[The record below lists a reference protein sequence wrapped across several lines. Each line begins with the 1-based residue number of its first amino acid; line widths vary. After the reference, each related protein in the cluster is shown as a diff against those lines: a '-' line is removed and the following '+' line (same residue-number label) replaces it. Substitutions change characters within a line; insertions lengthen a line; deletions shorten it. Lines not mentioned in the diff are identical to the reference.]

1 MKVLVTG
8 ATGFLGSHLC
18 RRLGAEGHSITVL
31 RRASSNADALGN
43 LPLRYEIGEI
53 TDTECVNRATKGQDV
68 VIHAAACMQR
78 KSNSRDIFYAVNV
91 AGTRN
96 VVQAC
101 IQYQVRRLL
110 HVSSVAAIGIP
121 DKPLEPA
128 TEDFRFNLD
137 HSGLHYHIS
146 KHHAEA
152 AVAEGI
158 SQGLD
163 AVIVNPTGL
172 SGPSGR
178 LFRGSETIR
187 NVRAARILRYPSGG
201 VCVVHVEDV
210 VEGLMA
216 ALGRGL
222 SGNRYILGAENLS
235 FLQMLERT
243 ATTLGLKR
251 IYIPIPAAA
260 TKAIAVVAEWWST
273 VGRDGFSPSYAKYYC
288 ASRFSYYDS
297 TKARLT
303 LGFRPRSFDA
313 ILEESMQYVNAHG

>member
-1 MKVLVTG
+1 MKILVTG

-18 RRLGAEGHSITVL
+18 RRLVAEGHSITIL
-31 RRASSNADALGN
+31 RRTSCNADALGN
-43 LPLRYEIGEI
+43 LPVRYEIGEI
-53 TDTECVNRATKGQDV
+53 TDAACVNRATKGQEV

-78 KSNSRDIFYAVNV
+78 KNNSRDIFYAVNV

-101 IQYQVRRLL
+101 RRYQVKRLL

-128 TEDFRFNLD
+128 TEDFCFNLD
-137 HSGLHYHIS
+137 RSGLHYHIS
-146 KHHAEA
+146 KHQAEA

-158 SQGLD
+158 AQGLD

-172 SGPSGR
+172 SGPSGP
-178 LFRGSETIR
+178 LFRGSEIIR
-187 NVRAARILRYPSGG
+187 IVLGARILRYPPGG

-210 VEGLMA
+210 VDGLMA
-216 ALGRGL
+216 VLDRGL
-222 SGNRYILGAENLS
+222 CGNRYILGAENLT
-235 FLQMLERT
+235 FLQMMERT
-243 ATTLGLKR
+243 AATLGVKR
-251 IYIPIPAAA
+251 IYIPIPVAV
-260 TKAIAVVAEWWST
+260 TKAIAIVAQWWST
-273 VGRDGFSPSYAKYYC
+273 VRLSGFSAAYAKYYC

-297 TKARLT
+297 SKARHA

-313 ILEESMQYVNAHG
+313 ILEESMQYVKVHG

>member
-8 ATGFLGSHLC
+8 ATGFLGTHLC
-18 RRLGAEGHSITVL
+18 RRLVADGHTITIL
-31 RRASSNADALGN
+31 RRASSNTDALRN
-43 LPLRYEIGEI
+43 LPVRYEIGEI
-53 TDTECVNRATKGQDV
+53 TDAACVNRATKGQEV

-78 KSNSRDIFYAVNV
+78 KNNSRDIFYAVNV

-101 IQYQVRRLL
+101 RRYQVRRLL

-128 TEDFRFNLD
+128 TEDFCFNLD
-137 HSGLHYHIS
+137 RSGLHYHIS
-146 KHHAEA
+146 KHQAEA

-158 SQGLD
+158 AQGLD

-172 SGPSGR
+172 SGPSGP
-178 LFRGSETIR
+178 LFRGSEIIR
-187 NVRAARILRYPSGG
+187 IVLGARILRYPSGG

-210 VEGLMA
+210 VDGLIA
-216 ALGRGL
+216 ALDRGL
-222 SGNRYILGAENLS
+222 CGNRYILGAENLT
-235 FLQMLERT
+235 FLQMMERT
-243 ATTLGLKR
+243 AATLGVKR
-251 IYIPIPAAA
+251 IYIPIPVAV
-260 TKAIAVVAEWWST
+260 TKAIAIVAQWCST
-273 VGRDGFSPSYAKYYC
+273 VRLSGFSAAYAKYYC

-297 TKARLT
+297 SKARHA

-313 ILEESMQYVNAHG
+313 ILEESMQYVKVHG